1 MTRRPNNA
9 AQERRVTIAK
19 REDQTRPRILA
30 WDGCLNARDLGG
42 YLTNDGLVTR
52 WGAIVRSDSLAAL
65 SRSGQDALRD
75 YGICTIIDLRLPT
88 EVEEAPNPFAMP
100 GNHGITYIHESFITV
115 PREPDEPFSNL
126 TNEYVS
132 ELGRHGSS
140 IAKIMALVAN
150 ARNGG
155 VLIHCVGGRDRTG
168 LIAALLLSLVGVPL
182 ETVAEDYALSSECL
196 RPRDEDF
203 LVNGP
208 GRREE
213 RERLLVQMKT
223 QPEIMRETLT
233 RLTESY
239 GGVMDY
245 LNRIGCTHEDLAR
258 LQIRLI
264 GQSSLTSVT

>member
-1 MTRRPNNA
+1 M
-9 AQERRVTIAK
+9 TIAQH
-19 REDQTRPRILA
+19 EDQTRARILA

-42 YLTNDGLVTR
+42 YVTSDGLVTR

-65 SRSGQDALRD
+65 TPAGQQSVHS
-75 YGICTIIDLRLPT
+75 YGIRTIIDLRLPP

-100 GNHGITYIHESFITV
+100 GDHGIIYIHHSLITV
-115 PREPDEPFSNL
+115 PREPDEPFTNL

-140 IAKIMALVAN
+140 IARIMALIAN
-150 ARNGG
+150 ARDGG

-203 LVNGP
+203 LANGP
-208 GRREE
+208 GQREE
-213 RERLLVQMKT
+213 RECLLVQMKT
-223 QPEIMRETLT
+223 HPEIMRETLT

-245 LNRIGCTHEDLAR
+245 LKQIGCTHEDLAR

-264 GQSSLTSVT
+264 GQSSLPSVT